1 MSRVGTDFLD
11 SATKHE
17 RHLDKVR
24 DKQWAVEGKQ
34 ALLDYWE
41 KAYLEGKCDHEYL
54 LGLRKRVRSLRVQ
67 LLAMRPVEKGG
78 ESYYE

>member
-34 ALLDYWE
+34 ALLDYYE
-41 KAYLEGKCDHEYL
+41 KKFAKDGEDYEYL